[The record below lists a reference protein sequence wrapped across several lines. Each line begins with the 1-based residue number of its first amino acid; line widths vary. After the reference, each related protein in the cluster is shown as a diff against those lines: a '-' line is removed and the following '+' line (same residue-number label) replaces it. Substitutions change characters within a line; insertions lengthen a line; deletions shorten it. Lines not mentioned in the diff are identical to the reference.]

1 VCRVVNAVCF
11 FVVVEM
17 FLQVACSKQVLRFV
31 RYKPFCIFLALFIV
45 VNIAQF
51 FQTVKHYFYSAG
63 KQCVAVLKS

>member
-1 VCRVVNAVCF
+1 
-11 FVVVEM
+11 M
-17 FLQVACSKQVLRFV
+17 FLQVACSMQVLRFV
-31 RYKPFCIFLALFIV
+31 RYMPFCIFLALFIV